1 MHYAVSAFAV
11 LILSSFLL
19 ADDPKPISTDDAA
32 KMVDKKV
39 TVEMEVKSTGVASRN
54 GMVFLNS
61 MMNRNDGKNFVV
73 VLRKDLAEKLK
84 KTLNA
89 EPKDH
94 YKGKTIQVTGTVT
107 LYMNRPQIEVSEPE
121 QVKVV
126 EKK

>member
-1 MHYAVSAFAV
+1 MRYAASAIAV
-11 LILSSFLL
+11 LVLSSFLL

-39 TVEMEVKSTGVASRN
+39 TVEMEVKSTGISRQ

-61 MMNRNDGKNFVV
+61 MMNRNDGKNFVI
-73 VLRKDLAEKLK
+73 VLKKDLAEKLK

-107 LYMNRPQIEVSEPE
+107 MYMNRPQIEISEAE
-121 QVKVV
+121 QIKIV